1 MKTRLLNTALGFGL
15 SAFIAGTAYVAP
27 AAAQTIDIN
36 VWSRQDTSGPLR
48 PGNLI
53 TAGEILNRTLE
64 AAGSEVRVNV
74 IVTSSPAPGFDED
87 ALQLLK
93 VFAIGEGPDIFIA
106 AHEWIGEFAR
116 NGYAWNLE
124 EHIASRPEFYAD
136 IIPALWG
143 STLFDGKRYAIPQ
156 DAEARMF
163 FYNKKLMRQ
172 AGISEDDIESLPQR
186 VLDGEFTLADLSA
199 LAKKVVDNSDAE
211 FGILHRPSKGPDY
224 LMIFNA
230 YGSSFLDPES
240 GKLLLEEDKLAAAF
254 EWFAGNVRMGVT
266 PANNTA
272 MDWDAIRAAFYKED
286 KAAFW
291 MYGIWDLARAFAAGV
306 PEDEEGYFK
315 QMGWIASPA
324 VVRGGTPNSLT
335 HPIVYAVSALSENR
349 ELAAT
354 IVGLASSAELNTLHA
369 IGSFHIGIKN
379 AQLGIPA
386 YAENWALRRATELLK
401 FTQFMP
407 NHPDFGRLNGII
419 YTALQGVETGRLSS
433 AEAAEFV
440 IDEAQGQFSKN
451 LMVK

>member
-1 MKTRLLNTALGFGL
+1 MKTGLLNTALGIGL

-27 AAAQTIDIN
+27 ARAETIDIN

-53 TAGEILNRTLE
+53 TAGKILNRTLA
-64 AAGSEVRVNV
+64 AAGSDIRVNV

-136 IIPALWG
+136 IIPSLWG
-143 STLFDGKRYAIPQ
+143 ATLFNGKRYAIPQ

-163 FYNKKLMRQ
+163 FYNKNLMRQ
-172 AGISEDDIESLPQR
+172 AGISEDVIEGLPQQ
-186 VLDGEFTLADLSA
+186 VLDGQFTLADLSA

-230 YGSSFLDPES
+230 YGSSFLDSGS
-240 GKLLLEEDKLAAAF
+240 GKLLLEEKKLAAAY
-254 EWFAGNVRMGVT
+254 EWFEGNVKTGVT

-272 MDWDAIRAAFYKED
+272 MDWDAIRAAYYKEN
-286 KAAFW
+286 KVVFW

-315 QMGWIASPA
+315 QSGWIASPA
-324 VVRGGTPNSLT
+324 VVKGGKPNSLT
-335 HPIVYAVSALSENR
+335 HPIVYAVSALSKNR

-354 IVGLASSAELNTLHA
+354 IVGLASSAELNTLHSV
-369 IGSFHIGIKN
+369 GSFHIGIKN

-386 YAENWALRRATELLK
+386 YANNWGLRRATKLLE

-407 NHPDFGRLNGII
+407 NHPDFGRLNAII

-440 IDEAQGQFSKN
+440 IDEAQGQFSES
-451 LMVK
+451 LLVK

>member
-1 MKTRLLNTALGFGL
+1 MKTGLSNTALGIGL
-15 SAFIAGTAYVAP
+15 SALIAGVAYVAP
-27 AAAQTIDIN
+27 ATAETIDIN

-53 TAGEILNRTLE
+53 TAGDILNRALE
-64 AAGSEVRVNV
+64 AAGADVRVNV
-74 IVTSSPAPGFDED
+74 IVTSSPAPGFDDD

-93 VFAIGEGPDIFIA
+93 VFSIGEGPDIFIA

-124 EHIASRPEFYAD
+124 DHIAKHPEFYAD
-136 IIPALWG
+136 IIPSLWG
-143 STLFDGKRYAIPQ
+143 STLFNGERYAIPQ

-163 FYNKKLMRQ
+163 FYNKNLMRQ
-172 AGISEDDIESLPQR
+172 AGISQDVIEGLPQQ
-186 VLDGEFTLADLSA
+186 VLDGQFTLADLSA
-199 LAKKVVDNSDAE
+199 LAKQVVDNSDAE

-230 YGSSFLDPES
+230 YGSSFLDSAS
-240 GKLLLEEDKLAAAF
+240 GKLLLEEDKLAAAY
-254 EWFAGNVRMGVT
+254 EWFAGNVVSGVT

-272 MDWDAIRAAFYKED
+272 MDWDAIRASFYKD
-286 KAAFW
+286 NKTVFW

-315 QMGWIASPA
+315 QSGWVASPA
-324 VVRGGTPNSLT
+324 VVRGGKPNSLT
-335 HPIVYAVSALSENR
+335 HPIVYAVSAQSDNK

-354 IVGLASSAELNTLHA
+354 IVGLASSAELNTLHS

-386 YAENWALRRATELLK
+386 YAESWGLRRATKLLE

-419 YTALQGVETGRLSS
+419 YTALQGVETGRLSP

-440 IDEAQGQFSKN
+440 IDEAQGQFGET
-451 LMVK
+451 LMVQ